1 MFFEKIAFAQTA
13 DKPVPQANM
22 FDFLIP
28 VLIIFAV
35 FYFVVFR
42 PQQRKMKEHKA
53 FLDNLKPGDEV
64 VTSSGIFGKIVNIAE
79 NFVLLEIAKDVR
91 IKIEKAAISGSVS
104 EKKKEGS

>member
-1 MFFEKIAFAQTA
+1 MIFEGTLYAQSENA
-13 DKPVPQANM
+13 PQPQATM

-42 PQQRKMKEHKA
+42 PQQKKMKEHKT

-64 VTSSGIFGKIVNIAE
+64 ITSSGFYGKVVNIQD

-91 IKIEKAAISGSVS
+91 VKIEKSAISGGVK
-104 EKKKEGS
+104 EKKQA

>member
-1 MFFEKIAFAQTA
+1 MIFEGTVYAQSE
-13 DKPVPQANM
+13 KPVAPQATM

-42 PQQRKMKEHKA
+42 PQQKKMKEHRT
-53 FLDNLKPGDEV
+53 FLENLKPGDEV
-64 VTSSGIFGKIVNIAE
+64 VTNSGIYGKVVNISG

-91 IKIEKAAISGSVS
+91 VKIDKSAISGTGS
-104 EKKKEGS
+104 EKKKEG